1 MRAEAEAEEQAEIAK
16 KIAIS
21 QKKKEQELKK
31 AQEEAEK
38 AERVHYHVVTRETNA
53 EMGRLGKIQWK
64 RLFG

>member
-31 AQEEAEK
+31 A
-38 AERVHYHVVTRETNA
+38 
-53 EMGRLGKIQWK
+53 
-64 RLFG
+64 